1 MQIFRINAKQR
12 LLFNIEL
19 LAQMCKKYKI
29 TIDSKKKNSDKGEKD
44 KDIII
49 FNKKSMQL
57 HFVPN
62 ENNNNITKAKF

>member
-1 MQIFRINAKQR
+1 
-12 LLFNIEL
+12 
-19 LAQMCKKYKI
+19 MCKKYKI